1 MDGRLEH
8 LPFEGL
14 SNARDLGGFM
24 GKAGKHTQ
32 YQKMLRSDNLSRITA
47 QDIRALM
54 EVYHLRYVID
64 LRGNHEIN
72 PAEDKPIPGVKHLS
86 LPIRIEHD
94 GDLPH
99 NPKTPVFNVDDR
111 LMRTIEY
118 LYKIDTNG
126 DCSKAMEAVYR
137 QSVNSAQ
144 AIHCWREFFLLALD
158 HKEGSMLF
166 HCASG
171 KDRTGV
177 AAMLF
182 LKALGVEDR
191 DIIQDYLESEICF
204 QARKSQRREY
214 LLNHGVTD
222 EKLISSVLM
231 LSGVQENW
239 IRAAIDEVD
248 TRFGGIH
255 RYWKNAL
262 GLNEI
267 ELDQLSSLYLE

>member
-1 MDGRLEH
+1 MDRRLEH

-14 SNARDLGGFM
+14 ANARDLGGFS
-24 GKAGKHTQ
+24 GKEGKHTR

-47 QDIRALM
+47 QDIRALK

-72 PAEDKPIPGVKHLS
+72 PSEDIPIPGVKHLS

-94 GDLPH
+94 GALLH
-99 NPKTPVFNVDDR
+99 NPNTPVFDVDDR

-118 LYKIDTNG
+118 LYKIDPNG
-126 DCSKAMEAVYR
+126 DCSKAMEKIYR
-137 QSVNSAQ
+137 ESVNSAQ
-144 AIHCWREFFLLALD
+144 AIHCWREFFLLSLD

-182 LKALGVEDR
+182 LKALGIEEKP
-191 DIIQDYLESEICF
+191 IIQDYLTSDICF
-204 QARKSQRREY
+204 QMRKSQRREY
-214 LLNHGVTD
+214 LLSHGVRD
-222 EKLISSVLM
+222 KKLISSVLM

-239 IRAAIDEVD
+239 IKAAIDEID
-248 TRFGGIH
+248 TRFGGIY
-255 RYWKNAL
+255 RYWKEAL
-262 GLNEI
+262 GLSERQ
-267 ELDQLSSLYLE
+267 LDRLSSLYLE